1 VIFAFWHAWIL
12 PMAYVHR
19 GEGVVVLVSAHRDG
33 EYIARTIERM
43 GFRTTRGSS
52 TREGVRGL
60 KGMVRA
66 LNEGADAGVTP
77 DGPRGP
83 AREFKPGG
91 LLAAQLSGAPIIPI
105 AVDGAPAW
113 RLRSWD
119 RFAVPKP
126 FARIRVRYGPA
137 HFIPRESTAE
147 ARAEHAIAV
156 ASALNALETLG

>member
-1 VIFAFWHAWIL
+1 
-12 PMAYVHR
+12 
-19 GEGVVVLVSAHRDG
+19 
-33 EYIARTIERM
+33 
-43 GFRTTRGSS
+43 
-52 TREGVRGL
+52 
-60 KGMVRA
+60 MVRA